1 MIQTKTDYILR
12 SLRKLSH
19 KTWELFIIT
28 RILHEL
34 DDDEIEFVTQQLVRR
49 PDASRALT
57 DLYFPQ
63 LDLHLEIDEPF
74 HNYQLRTDQLR
85 EQDIVLITG
94 HRIERIK
101 VLDEAGQQKPLHRIR
116 FEVDNFVSLIKK
128 LKESQIK
135 KAHFIAW
142 DWDKKFSSVP
152 IIERGY
158 LDVEDNV
165 TFRKQTEAM
174 RCFGFIGKGYQRG
187 DWPIPDGTHD
197 RIWFPRLFEHFIW
210 HNELTADGKYIFERA
225 LNDEGVRSIAKQL
238 KDAEAHPERKII
250 VFAKAKDPLGANL
263 LRYVGTFVI
272 NIYASTKWEIRFDL
286 IRSREPIRVG
296 YQRN

>member
-1 MIQTKTDYILR
+1 MIETKTDYILR
-12 SLRKLSH
+12 NLRKLSH
-19 KTWELFIIT
+19 KTWELFVIT

-49 PDASRALT
+49 PDGSRALT

-74 HNYQLRTDQLR
+74 HNHQLRSDEMRQ
-85 EQDIVLITG
+85 QDIVLVTG
-94 HRIERIK
+94 HSIERIK
-101 VLDEAGQQKPLHRIR
+101 VLDEAGQQKPLHSIR
-116 FEVDNFVSLIKK
+116 CEVDNFVRLIRGK
-128 LKESQIK
+128 KESRIIK
-135 KAHFIAW
+135 GHFIAW
-142 DWDKKFSSVP
+142 DWEKKFSSDT

-174 RCFGFIGKGYQRG
+174 RCFGFSGKGYQRG
-187 DWPIPDGTHD
+187 AWTIPDGTQD
-197 RIWFPRLFEHFIW
+197 FIWFPRLFEHYVW

-225 LNDEGVRSIAKQL
+225 LNDEGVKSIAKQIR
-238 KDAEAHPERKII
+238 DAEAYPDRKII

-263 LRYVGTFVI
+263 LRYVGTFKL
-272 NIYASTKWEIRFDL
+272 NISASTEKVIRFDL
-286 IRSREPIRVG
+286 IRNREAIRVG
-296 YQRN
+296 YH